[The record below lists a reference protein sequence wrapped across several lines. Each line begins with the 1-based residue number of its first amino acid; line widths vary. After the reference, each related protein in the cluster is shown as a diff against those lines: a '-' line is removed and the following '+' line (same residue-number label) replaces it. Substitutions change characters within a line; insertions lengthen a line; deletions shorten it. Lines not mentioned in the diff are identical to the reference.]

1 MKPKT
6 LIQAVQKVQ
15 LLTLLIFSVFILVF
29 MEIFMWNKSLST
41 AKNQLLILTKS
52 MNMIVIRHRFELS
65 SEQNFSAKEIQ
76 NLLKPSFRQLVGL
89 YPPEYSG
96 GFYSRI
102 LHQTVVGASN
112 QKKSGLIPR
121 GENADPSGWES
132 GRFYYGFQWSKIHH
146 TWLFECDYPV
156 KSNGKMIGYTFANVT
171 LTHLLLI
178 YLELGLTFLLMF
190 AVGGYLF
197 FIYSRRISRNIRK
210 NAEQLLSLE
219 SGSQFDYVEFQK
231 IAAQWGLN
239 QGELAA
245 SEQKTA
251 TILASITDAIIILDR
266 EWRFTYINKEAEQYI
281 QWQGH
286 DDIIGKNIWDILPG
300 AMSSKIYYEYHR
312 AMTEQIPVHF
322 ETIAPQE
329 DRWLDLSVYPFRDG
343 ITIYLRDI
351 TSRKQM
357 ENELQKSRKRITNI
371 LDAMTD
377 GFYSLDQSWRFTYI
391 NHAAALSLGQEPDI
405 LFGQNI
411 WEFFPWM
418 VGGTLYRQFHQ
429 AMEHKTPLHF
439 EIRGFYQD
447 YSWFEFHCHPW
458 DEGLSVYIR
467 DITEKKR
474 IEETLAT
481 ERESKFK
488 LEMELLKTEKL
499 ESLGILAGG
508 IAHDFN
514 NILAAILANLQLAK
528 LKYRKNQS
536 IEKYL
541 DESINTTHRASDLTK
556 QLLTF
561 SKGGAPIKK
570 AASLSEIICDTA
582 KFALRGSKIKVEM
595 IFPEPLRPVEVD
607 SGQISQVIHN
617 LIINA
622 NQAMPKGGVIKII
635 SENIIVEPGN
645 RFKSGPYIRIT
656 VKDQGTGIP
665 KEHLSK
671 IFDPYFTTKK
681 EGSGLGLTTSYSIV
695 RRHDGYIEVE
705 SEPGRGTTF
714 FLYLPAL
721 AEAPI
726 IGNPRPEIT
735 VCGENLKILFM
746 DDEEAIVKAVSEM
759 LEYYG
764 YQVTPAL
771 DGAQAIQLYQQAL
784 EAGAPFDAVIM
795 DLTIPG
801 GMGGQEAIGRLRK
814 IDPRIKAIVSSGY
827 ANDPIMADFERHG
840 FSGVVSKPYKFDELY
855 EVIHRIIERK
865 QLSLDLKLTE

>member
-15 LLTLLIFSVFILVF
+15 LLTLLIFSIFILLF
-29 MEIFMWNKSLST
+29 MGIFMWNKSLAT
-41 AKNQLLILTKS
+41 VKNQLLILTKS
-52 MNMIVIRHRFELS
+52 LDAIILRHGAEIFSVRNS
-65 SEQNFSAKEIQ
+65 SAEKIKNTLET
-76 NLLKPSFRQLVGL
+76 SFRRLIGF

-96 GFYSRI
+96 GFYSRTF
-102 LHQTVVGASN
+102 HQVSVGVSN
-112 QKKSGLIPR
+112 QKTNDIVPHSGDV
-121 GENADPSGWES
+121 DPSVWKTR
-132 GRFYYGFQWSKIHH
+132 RFHYGIQWSKTHP
-146 TWLFECDYPV
+146 TWLLECDYPV
-156 KSNGKMIGYTFANVT
+156 IFNGQVVGYTFANIT
-171 LTHLLLI
+171 LTHLLI
-178 YLELGLTFLLMF
+178 TYMELGLTFLFIF
-190 AVGGYLF
+190 AVGSYLS
-197 FIYSRRISRNIRK
+197 FISSQRISRNIKR
-210 NAEQLLSLE
+210 NAEQLLTLG
-219 SGSQFDYVEFQK
+219 SGSQFDYIEFQK
-231 IAAQWGLN
+231 IAAEWGLN

-245 SEQKTA
+245 SRQKTD

-266 EWRFTYINKEAEQYI
+266 EWRLTYVNKEAEQFL
-281 QWQGH
+281 QWPSQA
-286 DDIIGKNIWDILPG
+286 DILGKNIWDILPG

-322 ETIAPQE
+322 ETIAPHE
-329 DRWLDLSVYPFRDG
+329 DGWLDVSVYPFREG

-351 TSRKQM
+351 TARKRM
-357 ENELQKSRKRITNI
+357 ENELQKSRKRIINI
-371 LDAMTD
+371 LDAITD
-377 GFYSLDQSWRFTYI
+377 GFYSLDQKWRFTYI
-391 NHAAALSLGQEPDI
+391 NQAAALSLGQEPDI

-418 VGGTLYRQFHQ
+418 VGGTIYRGFHQ
-429 AMEHKTPLHF
+429 AMEQKIPLHF

-447 YSWFEFHCHPW
+447 YTWFEFHCHPW
-458 DEGLSVYIR
+458 DEGLSVYLR

-474 IEETLAT
+474 IEETLAA

-528 LKYRKNQS
+528 LKYRKNES

-570 AASLSEIICDTA
+570 TASLSEIICDTA
-582 KFALRGSKIKVEM
+582 KFALRGSKVKVEL
-595 IFPEPLRPVEVD
+595 IIPEPLRPVEVD

-622 NQAMPKGGVIKII
+622 NQAMPKGGIIKII
-635 SENIIVEPGN
+635 SENITIEPGN
-645 RFKSGPYIRIT
+645 RFKSGAYIRIT

-665 KEHLSK
+665 RENLTK

-681 EGSGLGLTTSYSIV
+681 EGTGLGLTTSYSIV
-695 RRHDGYIEVE
+695 RRHEGYIEVE
-705 SEPGRGTTF
+705 SETGRGTTF

-721 AEAPI
+721 AEAPP
-726 IGNPRPEIT
+726 IGETRPAMT
-735 VCGENLKILFM
+735 VGGEKLKILLM

-764 YQVTPAL
+764 YQVIPAR
-771 DGAQAIQLYQQAL
+771 DGAQAIHLYQQAL
-784 EAGAPFDAVIM
+784 ESGVPFDAVIM

-801 GMGGQEAIGRLRK
+801 GMGGQEAIQILRE

-827 ANDPIMADFERHG
+827 ANDPIMADYERYG

-855 EVIHRIIERK
+855 EVIHRIIDRK
-865 QLSLDLKLTE
+865 QLSLDLEINE